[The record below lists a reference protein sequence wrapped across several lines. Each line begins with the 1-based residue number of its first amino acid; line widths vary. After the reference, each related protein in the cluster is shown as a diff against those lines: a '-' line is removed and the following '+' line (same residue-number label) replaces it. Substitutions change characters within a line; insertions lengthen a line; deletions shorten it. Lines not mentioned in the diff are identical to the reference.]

1 MSNVKTWDVLIVTPH
16 HNVKCNLHD
25 LILSS
30 LLDVMLHIIINHL
43 VNIVNDYPAHTPISP
58 ASAGHTEKNTCS

>member
-1 MSNVKTWDVLIVTPH
+1 MSNVKTSDVLIVTPH

-30 LLDVMLHIIINHL
+30 LLDVMFHIINHL
-43 VNIVNDYPAHTPISP
+43 VNIVNDNPALTAISH